1 MKIHLSKQLPFVL
14 LLGSALAFTACQKE
28 EVQESV
34 DVESAEANAIADLEM
49 SNVDG
54 FVEDMVNTEP
64 QLNGRVAAPES
75 LPSCAT
81 RSYNTDTHTMTIDF
95 GTTNCLCND
104 GKTRRGKIVSVF
116 EAKPSVA
123 GARVTTTLVD
133 YYVNDMRHTGTRI
146 VTYTSRHNK
155 TVVVR
160 DASVVTPGGTISWA
174 AERTIERVAGRD
186 TPQLSD
192 DVFLFS
198 GRATGVNRRG
208 VAYTTVTEQPLKR
221 VMAAGCA
228 RHFVSG
234 IIVIKN
240 ENGNTLKLNY
250 DPTGGEPCDDIAEVT
265 INGKRTKTI
274 QLH

>member
-1 MKIHLSKQLPFVL
+1 MKLQLMKQLPFVL

-28 EVQESV
+28 EVQEAM
-34 DVESAEANAIADLEM
+34 DVESAEANAIADVEM
-49 SNVDG
+49 STVDG
-54 FVEDMVNTEP
+54 FVEDMVNSEP

-81 RSYNTDTHTMTIDF
+81 RTYNNDTHTLTIDF
-95 GTTNCLCND
+95 GTTNCLCRD
-104 GKTRRGKIVSVF
+104 GKSRRGKIVSVF
-116 EAKPSVA
+116 EAKPNTA

-146 VTYTSRHNK
+146 VTYSSRNYK

-160 DASVVTPGGTISWA
+160 DASVITPEGTITWR
-174 AERTIERVAGRD
+174 AERTIERVAGRETD
-186 TPQLSD
+186 LLAD
-192 DVFLFS
+192 DVYLVN
-198 GRATGVNRRG
+198 GRAAGVNRRG
-208 VAYTTVTEQPLKR
+208 VAYKTATEQPLKR

-234 IIVIKN
+234 IIVITN

-250 DPTGGEPCDDIAEVT
+250 DPTGGEPCDNIAEVT
-265 INGKRTKTI
+265 LNGKRTKTI